1 METRLLMTEVMFGDH
16 SILTMENGNYKYDIK
31 TGMSGTSVVVQ
42 WLRFLISTAGGE
54 GLIPDPELRFHMPL
68 STPTTSREK
77 KKDCGSLC
85 YYFYYVAKLFLYQ
98 YPQICR

>member
-1 METRLLMTEVMFGDH
+1 MTEVMFGDH

-54 GLIPDPELRFHMPL
+54 GSKFYKQ
-68 STPTTSREK
+68 EK
-77 KKDCGSLC
+77 PILERRD
-85 YYFYYVAKLFLYQ
+85 
-98 YPQICR
+98 